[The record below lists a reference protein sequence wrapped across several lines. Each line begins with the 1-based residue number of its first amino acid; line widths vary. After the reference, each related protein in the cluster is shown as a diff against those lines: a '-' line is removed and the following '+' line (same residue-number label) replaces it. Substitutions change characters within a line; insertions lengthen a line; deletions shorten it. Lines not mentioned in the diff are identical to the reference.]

1 MINLIFTSLLSQYTL
16 MHQIDQALRSSA
28 FVDGPSTFF
37 MGFYL
42 RYKGFILN
50 FSFLEEEAHYLWD
63 KPIYWISM
71 TMGLV
76 SKDFKTAS
84 WGCLCCWGDFFFFN
98 KNLYKNFYTIELLII
113 RTIVPNRTLLALV
126 IKAYT
131 LAISLHTHMGLFVV
145 FFFSPLLPLKGN
157 LVLVY

>member
-1 MINLIFTSLLSQYTL
+1 MYKTEFFYFLFQVINLIFTSLLSQYTL

-63 KPIYWISM
+63 KPIY
-71 TMGLV
+71 
-76 SKDFKTAS
+76 
-84 WGCLCCWGDFFFFN
+84 
-98 KNLYKNFYTIELLII
+98 
-113 RTIVPNRTLLALV
+113 
-126 IKAYT
+126 
-131 LAISLHTHMGLFVV
+131 
-145 FFFSPLLPLKGN
+145 
-157 LVLVY
+157 